1 MSICRRPNRPTAGR
15 MDDESY
21 THSVAVNIL
30 ECCMEIHDI
39 DSYITSEST
48 EFWGVWGSTRC
59 MDIHETDSDMT
70 RESTNPLMC
79 VGQVRRDERKSD
91 YRLFRDV
98 GDARCRSTSQ
108 FAQAQHLI

>member
-1 MSICRRPNRPTAGR
+1 